1 MSAVTERRY
10 KDVMYELNQK
20 REATVAEISAIEDEM
35 TNQKPI
41 SVEQYFDETI
51 KRVDNL
57 SFTEKKAIIRRVV
70 TKIVAT
76 KQEVRVWGRIPL
88 LATPENETI
97 NNNENSIF
105 ATHLLNERKVGL
117 NVKHRHS
124 EVEFIP
130 YSITFSMPEPDS
142 GRGYSKKFVA
152 NLSDTKNLD

>member
-1 MSAVTERRY
+1 MSERRY

-20 REATVAEISAIEDEM
+20 REATVAEISALEDEM

-51 KRVDNL
+51 KRVGNL
-57 SFTEKKAIIRRVV
+57 SFTEKKEIIKQVV

-76 KQEVRVWGRIPL
+76 KQEVKVWGRIPL

-105 ATHLLNERKVGL
+105 ANHLLNERKVGL
-117 NVKHRHS
+117 NVS
-124 EVEFIP
+124 NWYSQDATIP
-130 YSITFSMPEPDS
+130 FDITFSMPPLDKRT
-142 GRGYSKKFVA
+142 RGYTPQQIKELQETAGGKW
-152 NLSDTKNLD
+152 